1 LIDKEGNIRCR
12 KDEHGNPIMY
22 YDVLE
27 KAGVKAI
34 IEDIKKLLN
43 E

>member
-1 LIDKEGNIRCR
+1 
-12 KDEHGNPIMY
+12 MY
-22 YDVLE
+22 YDGLE
-27 KAGVKAI
+27 KEGVKAI